1 MSATMN
7 SSLCSSKPISAMIV
21 SYNTGKRRCRPLIA
35 DRCERQTRMES
46 RMKKDDEG
54 PLLAKLRKNLE
65 SVLLGKSEV
74 IQLAM
79 VALLAEGHILI
90 EDVPGVGK
98 TLLAKA
104 LARSLACT

>member
-1 MSATMN
+1 M
-7 SSLCSSKPISAMIV
+7 PP
-21 SYNTGKRRCRPLIA
+21 RPAA
-35 DRCERQTRMES
+35 DAPGC
-46 RMKKDDEG
+46 DAAL
-54 PLLAKLRKNLE
+54 LLAKLRKNLE

-79 VALLAEGHILI
+79 VALLAEGHIII

-104 LARSLACT
+104 LARSLACIFDRIQFTPDLLPSDLIVTSVFRQPCGMFVLN